1 MRVRGV
7 RSNQVRQAWE
17 PACERAPAYVRA
29 RAVRPY
35 LRRMTRGVVA
45 GMAVR
50 DLALHGPLSLWEFDS
65 TTNF

>member
-1 MRVRGV
+1 MCSGLG
-7 RSNQVRQAWE
+7 
-17 PACERAPAYVRA
+17 A
-29 RAVRPY
+29 RKSSAAVST
-35 LRRMTRGVVA
+35 LRRMTGGVVA